1 MSEWKERDTKR
12 VIVAIKKKE
21 IPHIWDFAIIGESD
35 EEAESRAF
43 LASMENMQLY
53 ASHHKNFPNIQADG
67 SEYWENQYKAENER
81 EYKVM
86 SFDDFQALEKKMI
99 IDMPMTEITAEHF
112 EEMLNILPPKAWTTH
127 NDVEMFCM
135 SEFYTGTYTTQWAH
149 DHRTGKFY
157 QKLVDFTDRKTW
169 IVEYLR

>member
-1 MSEWKERDTKR
+1 MEEWKERDTER
-12 VIVAIKKKE
+12 AIVAIRKNE
-21 IPHIWDFAIIGESD
+21 IPKVWDFVIIGESD
-35 EEAESRAF
+35 EEAENRAF
-43 LASMENMQLY
+43 FASMGKMDLY

-99 IDMPMTEITAEHF
+99 IDMPMTEITAERF
-112 EEMLNILPPKAWTTH
+112 NEMLNVLPPKAWTTH
-127 NDVEMFCM
+127 DGVEMFCM
-135 SEFYTGTYTTQWAH
+135 SEFYTGTYTTQCAH
-149 DHRTGKFY
+149 DHRTDKY
-157 QKLVDFTDRKTW
+157 YEKLVDITDRNTW

>member
-1 MSEWKERDTKR
+1 MSEWKERNTER
-12 VIVAIKKKE
+12 VIVAIRKNE
-21 IPHIWDFAIIGESD
+21 IPKVWDFVIIGESD
-35 EEAESRAF
+35 EEAENRAF

-53 ASHHKNFPNIQADG
+53 ASHHKNFPNIQPDG

-99 IDMPMTEITAEHF
+99 IDMPMTEITAERF
-112 EEMLNILPPKAWTTH
+112 NEMLNVLPPKAWTTR

-135 SEFYTGTYTTQWAH
+135 SEFYTGTYTTQCAH
-149 DHRTGKFY
+149 DHKTDKY
-157 QKLVDFTDRKTW
+157 YEKLVDITDRNTW